1 MPSPRGKR
9 SIRSMA
15 KRFIHR
21 FSYRDFTL
29 AETVNTV
36 SFEKVVDFTVRV
48 VQPQNEREYEQ
59 LRKQVPV
66 VEKGLVLSD
75 SRGRG
80 SFQT

>member
-1 MPSPRGKR
+1 MPHPRGKR

-21 FSYRDFTL
+21 FSYRDFML
-29 AETVNTV
+29 AETVNQV
-36 SFEKVVDFTVRV
+36 SFEDVVDFTVRV
-48 VQPQNEREYEQ
+48 VQPRSAREYEQ
-59 LRKQVPV
+59 LRRQIPV